1 MPMRYDLLSLE
12 IFLAVAELGS
22 VTRAGPRCHLATSAV
37 SKRVSELEE
46 KVGSPL
52 FIRNAR
58 GMQLTP
64 AGQSLRHYAQQML
77 DTLKRMEQELG
88 EYGAG
93 IKGHIRLHAIT
104 SALAQQLTLDIAGF
118 LDDYPQVRF
127 DVEERGG
134 AEVVRAVS
142 EGRADLGIVGEHTP
156 ALGLETSLYRT
167 DEMVIAVAE
176 GHPLASRESIGFA
189 EALTYEFIAPHPESS
204 VHRLLTEQARLL
216 GGEIKQRIRV
226 SSFDSLCRMVSTN
239 LGIGFIPRGVL
250 RPYLRQFRLRA
261 LALDESWADRR
272 LFMVARSFDA
282 LAPTTR
288 AFVDHLRVDRS

>member
-1 MPMRYDLLSLE
+1 MRYDLLSLE
-12 IFLAVAELGS
+12 IFLAVAELGG
-22 VTRAGPRCHLATSAV
+22 VTRASQRCHLAASAV
-37 SKRVSELEE
+37 SKRITELEE
-46 KVGSPL
+46 KVGAPL

-64 AGQSLRHYAQQML
+64 AGRSLRHYAQQLL
-77 DTLKRMEQELG
+77 DMLKRMELELG

-118 LDDYPQVRF
+118 LETYPQVRF

-134 AEVVRAVS
+134 AEVVRAIS
-142 EGRADLGIVGEHTP
+142 EGRADLGIIGEHTP
-156 ALGLETSLYRT
+156 APGLETSLYRI

-176 GHPLASRESIGFA
+176 GHPLASRKSLGFA

-216 GGEIKQRIRV
+216 GSEIKQRIRV

-250 RPYLRQFRLRA
+250 RPYLRQFRLHA
-261 LALDESWADRR
+261 LTLDEHWADRR

-282 LAPTTR
+282 LDPTTR
-288 AFVDHLRVDRS
+288 AFADHLCADRS

>member
-1 MPMRYDLLSLE
+1 MRYDLLSLE
-12 IFLAVAELGS
+12 IFLAVAELGG
-22 VTRAGPRCHLATSAV
+22 VTRASQRCHLAASAV
-37 SKRVSELEE
+37 SKRITELEE
-46 KVGSPL
+46 KVGAPL

-64 AGQSLRHYAQQML
+64 AGRSLRHYAQQLL
-77 DTLKRMEQELG
+77 DMLKRMELELG

-118 LDDYPQVRF
+118 LETYPQVRF
-127 DVEERGG
+127 DVEERSG

-142 EGRADLGIVGEHTP
+142 DGRADLGIVGEHTP
-156 ALGLETSLYRT
+156 ALGLETALYRT

-261 LALDESWADRR
+261 LTLDERWADRS

-282 LAPTTR
+282 LDPTTR
-288 AFVDHLRVDRS
+288 AFADHLCADRS

>member
-1 MPMRYDLLSLE
+1 MRYDLLSLE
-12 IFLAVAELGS
+12 IFLAVAELGG
-22 VTRAGPRCHLATSAV
+22 VTSASQRCHLAASAV
-37 SKRVSELEE
+37 SKRITELEE
-46 KVGSPL
+46 KVGAPL

-64 AGQSLRHYAQQML
+64 AGRSLRHYAQQML
-77 DTLKRMEQELG
+77 DMLKRMELELG

-118 LDDYPQVRF
+118 LETYPQVRF
-127 DVEERGG
+127 DVEERSG

-156 ALGLETSLYRT
+156 PLGLETALYRA
-167 DEMVIAVAE
+167 DEMVIAVAG
-176 GHPLASRESIGFA
+176 GHPLASRKSIGFA
-189 EALTYEFIAPHPESS
+189 EALSYEFIAPHPESS

-261 LALDESWADRR
+261 LTLDERWANRS

-282 LAPTTR
+282 LDPTTG
-288 AFVDHLRVDRS
+288 AFADHLCADRS

>member
-1 MPMRYDLLSLE
+1 MRYDLLSLE
-12 IFLAVAELGS
+12 IFLAVAELGG
-22 VTRAGPRCHLATSAV
+22 VTRASQRCHLAASAV
-37 SKRVSELEE
+37 SKRITELEE
-46 KVGSPL
+46 KVGAPL

-64 AGQSLRHYAQQML
+64 AGRSLRHYAQQLL
-77 DTLKRMEQELG
+77 DMLKRMELELG

-118 LDDYPQVRF
+118 LETYPQVRF
-127 DVEERGG
+127 DIEERSG
-134 AEVVRAVS
+134 AAVVRAVS
-142 EGRADLGIVGEHTP
+142 DGRADLGIVGEHTP
-156 ALGLETSLYRT
+156 ALGLETALYRA

-176 GHPLASRESIGFA
+176 NHPLASRKSIAFA

-261 LALDESWADRR
+261 LTLDERWADRS
-272 LFMVARSFDA
+272 LFMVARSFEA
-282 LAPTTR
+282 LDPTTR
-288 AFVDHLRVDRS
+288 AFADHLCADRS

>member
-1 MPMRYDLLSLE
+1 
-12 IFLAVAELGS
+12 
-22 VTRAGPRCHLATSAV
+22 
-37 SKRVSELEE
+37 
-46 KVGSPL
+46 
-52 FIRNAR
+52 
-58 GMQLTP
+58 MQLTP
-64 AGQSLRHYAQQML
+64 AGQSLRHYARQLL
-77 DTLKRMEQELG
+77 DMLKRMEQELG

-118 LDDYPQVRF
+118 LDAYPQVRF
-127 DVEERGG
+127 DVEERSG

-142 EGRADLGIVGEHTP
+142 EGRADLGIIGEHTP
-156 ALGLETSLYRT
+156 ALGLETMLYRT

-176 GHPLASRESIGFA
+176 GHPLATRDAVGFA

-216 GGEIKQRIRV
+216 GCEIKQRIRV

-261 LALDESWADRR
+261 LTLDEHWADRR
-272 LFMVARSFDA
+272 LFMIARSIAA
-282 LAPTTR
+282 LDPTTR
-288 AFVDHLRVDRS
+288 AFADQLSRDRS